1 MNKLIIIFLFF
12 PLLSF
17 AQITVSETP
26 KFIEE
31 VEVIKPLQIDSLSD
45 WKDSNEAWDNEQK
58 GNKFDYKIYKGA
70 QIYFPINTIEYLVFT
85 TEKKSIPSI
94 KEIEVYKS
102 NHLSSASDNS
112 FLKLDTVSN
121 ITTEFKNILLPDE
134 GNYENIFNRKI
145 TVVNPYFH
153 TYNNTT
159 TYSTS
164 FSGTTYHVSSE
175 HKSYENKYFNIIE
188 VNASNTSDPIF
199 KIQEKDSSTESIYCS
214 YMELKKSI
222 LLPHYVKFKNLFEG
236 KEFVLNRDKEVFYDF
251 NNLQLIE
258 AETNSIWKCKEL
270 TLLDN
275 FNMRFNNDKINLD
288 EFDNM
293 TLSERKK
300 NILSFEDYIRNNGS
314 ISNYNIDEL
323 RVFKDSSLNKMYAP
337 YIVLQ
342 NKLHPE
348 QLIAIEFN
356 KDIHYKK
363 FVDFEYDESHNII
376 YPENEIP
383 GFVLKDRY
391 DSMKL
396 LLKIKSAKGDAETLK
411 ENGKKRIQQ
420 QKDKEEYRINQL
432 KRKEEI
438 IQRYG
443 QEMGTIIANGKV
455 RIGMTKHMCIDAWG
469 NSIISN
475 KTITENGTFER
486 LQYGSGVLYFTNGVL
501 KRIEQ

>member
-31 VEVIKPLQIDSLSD
+31 VEVKKPLQIDSLFD
-45 WKDSNEAWDNEQK
+45 WRDNNEDSNDESK

-70 QIYFPINTIEYLVFT
+70 QIYFPTNTIEYLVFT
-85 TEKKSIPSI
+85 TEKKSIPNI
-94 KEIEVYKS
+94 NEIEVYKS
-102 NHLSSASDNS
+102 DYSSGFSGDNS
-112 FLKLDTVSN
+112 FLKLDTMNN
-121 ITTEFKNILLPDE
+121 ITTELKTVLLPDQ
-134 GNYENIFNRKI
+134 GSNENIFNRKI
-145 TVVNPYFH
+145 TVVNPFFH

-159 TYSTS
+159 S
-164 FSGTTYHVSSE
+164 FRAPIYHIASN
-175 HKSYENKYFNIIE
+175 HKSYENKYFNIVE
-188 VNASNTSDPIF
+188 VNPSGESF
-199 KIQEKDSSTESIYCS
+199 KIQEKDSSTEPIYCS
-214 YMELKKSI
+214 YNELKKSI

-236 KEFVLNRDKEVFYDF
+236 KEFVLNRDKEIFYDF
-251 NNLQLIE
+251 FNQQLIV
-258 AETNSIWKCKEL
+258 ADINSVWKCKEL

-275 FNMRFNNDKINLD
+275 FKMKFYNEKIYAY
-288 EFDNM
+288 EFDKMNFD
-293 TLSERKK
+293 ERKK
-300 NILSFEDYIRNNGS
+300 NILSYEDYLKNKG
-314 ISNYNIDEL
+314 NYDKDEL
-323 RVFKDSSLNKMYAP
+323 RTLKDSSLNKMYSP
-337 YIVLQ
+337 YLVLQ

-363 FVDFEYDESHNII
+363 FVDFKYDESHNII
-376 YPENEIP
+376 YPIDEIP

-411 ENGKKRIQQ
+411 ENGKKRMQQ

-455 RIGMTKHMCIDAWG
+455 RIGMTKKMCIDAWG

-475 KTITENGTFER
+475 KTITEEGTFER